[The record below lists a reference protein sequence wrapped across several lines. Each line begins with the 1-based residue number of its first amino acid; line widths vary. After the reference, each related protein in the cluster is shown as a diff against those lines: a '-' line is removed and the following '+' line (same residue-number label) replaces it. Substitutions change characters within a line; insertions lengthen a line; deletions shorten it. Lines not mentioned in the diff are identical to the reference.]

1 MANKAAF
8 SFSFKRKLFTIDR
21 KNFPQCR
28 KDLCNEKAE
37 LMLVQDLWLR
47 VAANLPATRHFLFNI
62 WWTNKFFIIGGG
74 RFSRFRHGSVERGER
89 ADP

>member
-1 MANKAAF
+1 MTERTF
-8 SFSFKRKLFTIDR
+8 R
-21 KNFPQCR
+21 QCR

-47 VAANLPATRHFLFNI
+47 VAANLPATRHVLFNI

-74 RFSRFRHGSVERGER
+74 RFSRFRHGSVESVLISIWKKEL
-89 ADP
+89 AIVMMT